1 MGLGRQVHFSQRITM
16 VMNMM
21 TPPEA
26 LNTRVVESVLKIV
39 RWMGDID
46 NWDPRHVDHGNILL
60 RIFGSYSGIAII
72 WRI

>member
-39 RWMGDID
+39 CWVGEWNSREWE
-46 NWDPRHVDHGNILL
+46 
-60 RIFGSYSGIAII
+60 GIWELEGVAH
-72 WRI
+72 RRMDVG

>member
-1 MGLGRQVHFSQRITM
+1 M

-39 RWMGDID
+39 FLDGGLTIVT
-46 NWDPRHVDHGNILL
+46 HVMLIMA
-60 RIFGSYSGIAII
+60 IFYSEYLDLTLV
-72 WRI
+72 

>member
-26 LNTRVVESVLKIV
+26 LNTRVVESVLLDGILTI
-39 RWMGDID
+39 GT
-46 NWDPRHVDHGNILL
+46 HVMLIMA
-60 RIFGSYSGIAII
+60 IFYSEYLDLTLV
-72 WRI
+72 